1 MKRII
6 LFFLLIPTLSFSQ
19 ITKQDS
25 LWTPFR
31 WFAGEWSG
39 DSEGQSGKGKYDRS
53 YTIIF
58 NKKFIEVKNKSS
70 YPPSQQNP
78 KGEIHEDR
86 GYISYDRSRKT
97 FVLRQFHI
105 EGFVNQ
111 YRLDSISPN
120 GKTIIFISEAIENIP
135 TGYRAKETYKINN
148 ENEFVEIFEL
158 AEPGKD
164 FEVYSKAI
172 LKRLKSNK

>member
-1 MKRII
+1 MKKLALLLFI
-6 LFFLLIPTLSFSQ
+6 LPTISFAQ
-19 ITKQDS
+19 VTKQDS
-25 LWTPFR
+25 LWAPFR

-39 DSEGQSGKGKYDRS
+39 DSDGQPGKGKYERS

-58 NKKFIEVKNKSS
+58 NRKFIEVKNKST
-70 YPPSQQNP
+70 YAPSQQNP

-111 YRLDSISPN
+111 YQLESISPD
-120 GKTIIFISEAIENIP
+120 GKTIVFISEAIENIP
-135 TGYRAKETYKINN
+135 AGYRAKETYKITGDS
-148 ENEFVEIFEL
+148 EFTETFEM
-158 AEPGKD
+158 AEPGKE
-164 FEVYSKAI
+164 FEVYSTAT
-172 LKRLKSNK
+172 LKRKK